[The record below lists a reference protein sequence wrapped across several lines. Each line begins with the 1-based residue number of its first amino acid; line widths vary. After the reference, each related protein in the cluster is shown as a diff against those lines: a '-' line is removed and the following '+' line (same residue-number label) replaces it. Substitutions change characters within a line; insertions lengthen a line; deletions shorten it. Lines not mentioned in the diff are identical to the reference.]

1 MQAILARIELI
12 LKVPNLSVV
21 IDATI
26 VMEMID
32 FLLKS
37 ARHSF
42 KNQMM
47 HRSKQLF
54 SSTAQ

>member
-1 MQAILARIELI
+1 MQAILARIVLI
-12 LKVPNLSVV
+12 LKVPNLSV
-21 IDATI
+21 DTMI

-32 FLLKS
+32 FLMKS

-42 KNQMM
+42 KNQMT